1 MKTMTVFEARNNF
14 SRTLDAARKDVVVV
28 TRNGKPV
35 ATIRGIDD
43 ADMEDLLLERSEKF
57 WTMIAR
63 ARAGKAVSLATVRR
77 QAGQTWDGAPPP
89 VPGHLSDRGLV
100 RGSLHERTPRARAAD
115 TQRIMVAAGGT
126 AHRASSRPT

>member
-14 SRTLDAARKDVVVV
+14 TRTLDAARKDVVVV

-35 ATIRGIDD
+35 AAHPELSTTRTWKTS
-43 ADMEDLLLERSEKF
+43 LLERSEKF

-63 ARAGKAVSLATVRR
+63 ARAGKAVYPGERASR
-77 QAGQTWDGAPPP
+77 AGQTWNGAPPP

-100 RGSLHERTPRARAAD
+100 RGSLHERTPRAP
-115 TQRIMVAAGGT
+115 AAG
-126 AHRASSRPT
+126 

>member
-1 MKTMTVFEARNNF
+1 VKTMTVFEARNNF

-35 ATIRGIDD
+35 AAIQGIDD

-77 QAGQTWDGAPPP
+77 
-89 VPGHLSDRGLV
+89 HLGRRGKAH
-100 RGSLHERTPRARAAD
+100 RRRAAG
-115 TQRIMVAAGGT
+115 R
-126 AHRASSRPT
+126 

>member
-14 SRTLDAARKDVVVV
+14 SRTLEAARKDVVVV

-35 ATIRGIDD
+35 ATIQGIDD

-77 QAGQTWDGAPPP
+77 Q
-89 VPGHLSDRGLV
+89 L
-100 RGSLHERTPRARAAD
+100 GSRRTARRRRA
-115 TQRIMVAAGGT
+115 VG
-126 AHRASSRPT
+126 S

>member
-1 MKTMTVFEARNNF
+1 VKTMTVFEARNNF

-35 ATIRGIDD
+35 ATIQGIDD

-63 ARAGKAVSLATVRR
+63 ARTGKAVSLATVRR
-77 QAGQTWDGAPPP
+77 QLG
-89 VPGHLSDRGLV
+89 R
-100 RGSLHERTPRARAAD
+100 R
-115 TQRIMVAAGGT
+115 GT
-126 AHRASSRPT
+126 ARRRSAGR